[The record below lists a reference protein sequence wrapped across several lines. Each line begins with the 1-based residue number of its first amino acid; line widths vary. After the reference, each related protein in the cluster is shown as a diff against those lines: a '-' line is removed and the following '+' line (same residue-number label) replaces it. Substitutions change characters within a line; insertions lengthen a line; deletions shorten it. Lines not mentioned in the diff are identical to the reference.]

1 MTPALIVTLILL
13 IAIIAFVSNRIPP
26 GIVALG
32 VPIALYLTGVLTLD
46 ESLSGFGDPIV
57 VYIAALFVISEA
69 LDATGITTW
78 IGQLIIEKT
87 GDKPASVISGLV
99 VLTAALTAVISPN
112 GSVAALLPLG
122 VVLAMKINQ
131 RPSKVL
137 IPLAFAAH
145 AGSLLTLM
153 GSPVNI
159 LVSELA
165 QDAGAR
171 AFGFFEFALVGV
183 PLLIGTLLIVVFLG
197 PRLLPERSAESMPRD
212 LSQHAATL
220 AIAYDLDGH
229 EVHLDRKGGMVEV
242 VIPPRSAFI
251 GDEVFPGMRTESG
264 QLVVVAVVRGGRR
277 IDHSTSAE
285 QGDTLLL
292 RGTWESI
299 DKNAV
304 VDRNV
309 LMVDS
314 PRHLKSQAVVPGPR
328 WLRAL
333 VVLGVVIL
341 LLFFDVAP
349 PAIVTLCGAAAMIL
363 LRTVSVPQAHRAISI
378 TTLVIMGGMIPLAG
392 AMQLTGISDAI
403 AEWISHVFGESSP
416 RIVILGISLAVL
428 LLGQFI
434 SNMATV
440 LVMAPIAL
448 SVADSFGYSPLPFMM
463 ALAVAGAASLFTPIA
478 TPANTMVFA
487 PGGYRFTDYWKLGLP
502 LAVLYI
508 SVAVLVV
515 PIFWPF

>member
-1 MTPALIVTLILL
+1 MSPSLIVAAILL
-13 IAIIAFVSNRIPP
+13 VAIVAFVSNRIPA
-26 GIVALG
+26 GIVALA
-32 VPIALYLTGVLTLD
+32 VPVALYLSGVLSLD
-46 ESLSGFGDPIV
+46 DSLSGFGDPIV
-57 VYIAALFVISEA
+57 VYIAGLFVISEA

-87 GDKPASVISGLV
+87 GDKPASVIAGLI

-112 GSVAALLPLG
+112 GSVAALLPVG

-131 RPSKVL
+131 QPSKVL

-159 LVSELA
+159 LVSDLA

-171 AFGFFEFALVGV
+171 AFGFFEYALVGV
-183 PLLIGTLLIVVFLG
+183 PLLIGTLLIVVLLG
-197 PRLLPERSAESMPRD
+197 PRLLPERNADSMPRD

-220 AIAYDLDGH
+220 AIDYDLDGH
-229 EVHLDRKGGMVEV
+229 EIRLDRTGGMIEA
-242 VIPPRSAFI
+242 VIPPRSEFI

-277 IDHSTSAE
+277 LESKTNAI

-304 VDRNV
+304 PDQNV

-314 PRHLKSQAVVPGPR
+314 PRQLKSQAVVPGPR
-328 WLRAL
+328 WLRAV
-333 VVLGVVIL
+333 VVLGLLIV

-349 PAIVTLCGAAAMIL
+349 PAIVTLCAAAAMIL
-363 LRTVSVPQAHRAISI
+363 LRTVTVPQAHRAISI
-378 TTLVIMGGMIPLAG
+378 TTLVIMGGMIPLAR

-403 AEWISHVFGESSP
+403 AEWISHILGDASP

-428 LLGQFI
+428 ALGQFI

-478 TPANTMVFA
+478 TPANTMIFA

-515 PIFWPF
+515 PLFWPF